1 MWIRLEERIDVQ
13 VGCGVGGCF
22 IDFKGYEL
30 GLEEEHDNDDLSLSR
45 LLLPPPPPTPLPPPL
60 SRQFHS

>member
-22 IDFKGYEL
+22 IDFEGYEL

-45 LLLPPPPPTPLPPPL
+45 LLLPPPL